1 MSKKGEGGQT
11 FSLFKR
17 TYFMDG
23 PVDLICKKFLIFSKK
38 AVINTWQDS
47 KYTFGSAESN
57 WTIKL

>member
-1 MSKKGEGGQT
+1 
-11 FSLFKR
+11 
-17 TYFMDG
+17 MDG
-23 PVDLICKKFLIFSKK
+23 PVDLIYKKFILSKK